1 MSVND
6 YNLLKQGNPSALE
19 SIYSRYGRQI
29 YWLGRSLL
37 RDTFIVETLVQDT
50 FLKLWVHRDRIED
63 PRHVFFFLRFVM
75 KRSCNTYY
83 SIPKN
88 KFFRQVNSL
97 DAFENY
103 QDFMVGFDP
112 RKEDEHLEAQ
122 EREQV
127 AFDRINKVLPLLSS
141 KRRDLIQLCLKYEFR
156 YKPIA
161 ELTGTSITD
170 VTNEVKRAIADIKKI
185 VNHEH
190 LLQGKDTQVVK
201 MQVQGSLTPEQEK
214 VLNLRLQKKL
224 SFASIASDLNLSQ
237 KQVHQE
243 FMAAYRLM
251 QEKHRS
257 QLETV

>member
-156 YKPIA
+156 Y
-161 ELTGTSITD
+161 
-170 VTNEVKRAIADIKKI
+170 
-185 VNHEH
+185 
-190 LLQGKDTQVVK
+190 
-201 MQVQGSLTPEQEK
+201 SLTPEQEK